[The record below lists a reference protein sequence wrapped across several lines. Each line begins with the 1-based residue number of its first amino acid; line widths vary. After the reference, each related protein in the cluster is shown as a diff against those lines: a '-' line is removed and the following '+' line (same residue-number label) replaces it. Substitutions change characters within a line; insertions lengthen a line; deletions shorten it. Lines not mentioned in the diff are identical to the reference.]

1 MQIEVTNEAARWYKK
16 ELELERGKAI
26 RFFPRYSSGGGLH
39 PGFSLGISVEE
50 PVSPGLT
57 EQAEDLLFFMEE
69 HDLWYLEGYKLSVKY
84 VESQDD
90 ISYIYEKEGAVN

>member
-1 MQIEVTNEAARWYKK
+1 MQIEVTNEAARWYKR
-16 ELELERGKAI
+16 ELELEDGTSI

-39 PGFSLGISVEE
+39 PGFSLGIAVEE

-57 EQAEDLLFFMEE
+57 DKAEDLLFFMEE
-69 HDLWYLEGYKLSVKY
+69 HDLWYLEGYKLCVKY
-84 VESQDD
+84 VESHDD